1 MIYGLDT
8 TVLVQLELADH
19 EMHARAARLRD
30 RLLGEGC
37 SFALAPQVLAEFVHI
52 VSDSRR
58 FVNPAPVPRAL
69 EQSERWWNAEEI
81 TRVFP
86 GPDAVSTFHRWM
98 RDAELGRNRI
108 LDTLLAATY
117 SAAGITAVV
126 TSNFRDYR
134 SFMEVVVTP

>member
-1 MIYGLDT
+1 MIYGLDMT
-8 TVLVQLELADH
+8 ILVQLELADH

-30 RLLGEGC
+30 SLLGEGC

-52 VSDSRR
+52 ITDSRR
-58 FVNPAPVPRAL
+58 FTNPPPMSRAL

-86 GPDAVSTFHRWM
+86 GPDAVSVFHRWM
-98 RDAELGRNRI
+98 RDEELGRTRI

-126 TSNFRDYR
+126 TSNTRDYR
-134 SFMEVVVTP
+134 SFIDTVVTP